1 MKLAQSAG
9 NRYEKIHKNPLPGN
23 YVFSL
28 KVLAI
33 KLCENNNFTLDFY
46 TNTGVLFRLIFT
58 LFLKWPQEHLN
69 LSSSRQNN
77 IFNSKL
83 KKGPPPPPSQ
93 KKKKKSK

>member
-33 KLCENNNFTLDFY
+33 KLCENNFTLDFY
-46 TNTGVLFRLIFT
+46 TNTAILFRICKTKTITRAEIGNPMNQLSF
-58 LFLKWPQEHLN
+58 HLN
-69 LSSSRQNN
+69 
-77 IFNSKL
+77 
-83 KKGPPPPPSQ
+83 GHT
-93 KKKKKSK
+93 